1 MRFLKY
7 GGIAVALLGL
17 AGVAVAVRFLARGD
31 AAEIASDSRQGP
43 VQQDVIS
50 SHDLIL
56 PVYEPEFVPYA
67 QSNLDPAD
75 VVIALSIDGD
85 SRAYPVRI
93 LNHREMVNDVVGG
106 VPVVVSW

>member
-7 GGIAVALLGL
+7 VSVVVALLIL
-17 AGVAVAVRFLARGD
+17 ASAAAAARLLTRGD
-31 AAEIASDSRQGP
+31 AAEVAENPQRGSVR
-43 VQQDVIS
+43 QDVVS

-56 PVYEPEFVPYA
+56 PIYEPEFVPHA
-67 QSNLDPAD
+67 QSNLDPSD

-106 VPVVVSW
+106 VPILVTW

>member
-7 GGIAVALLGL
+7 VSVVVALLVL
-17 AGVAVAVRFLARGD
+17 ASATAVASLLTRGD
-31 AAEIASDSRQGP
+31 TADIAEDSQHGS
-43 VQQDVIS
+43 VQQEVVS
-50 SHDLIL
+50 PHDLIL

>member
-7 GGIAVALLGL
+7 VSVVVALLTL
-17 AGVAVAVRFLARGD
+17 ASAAAVAHLLTRGD
-31 AAEIASDSRQGP
+31 AAEVVEDSQPAP
-43 VQQDVIS
+43 VRQDVVS

>member
-7 GGIAVALLGL
+7 VSVVVALLIL
-17 AGVAVAVRFLARGD
+17 ASAAVVARLLTRSD
-31 AAEIASDSRQGP
+31 AAEVVENPQRGP
-43 VQQDVIS
+43 VRQDVIS

-56 PVYEPEFVPYA
+56 PVYEPEFVPHA
-67 QSNLDPAD
+67 QSNLDPSD

>member
-1 MRFLKY
+1 MRFLNY
-7 GGIAVALLGL
+7 VVIVVALLGL
-17 AGVAVAVRFLARGD
+17 AGVVVAVRFLVLGDVVEVAGD
-31 AAEIASDSRQGP
+31 ARRGP
-43 VQQDVIS
+43 VQTDVVS

-67 QSNLDPAD
+67 RSNLDPAD

>member
-7 GGIAVALLGL
+7 VSVVVALLVL
-17 AGVAVAVRFLARGD
+17 ASATAVARLLTRGD
-31 AAEIASDSRQGP
+31 AAEIVEDTQHGP
-43 VQQDVIS
+43 VRQDVVS

-56 PVYEPEFVPYA
+56 PVYEPRFVPYA

-75 VVIALSIDGD
+75 LVIALSIDGD

-93 LNHREMVNDVVGG
+93 LNHREMVSDVVGG